1 MVRTGDIIVGDA
13 DGVIVVP
20 ENFMPYLEDAEKKEA
35 AEVKRREEL
44 RKGMIY
50 DKREDF
56 DVVKFFEYGVNQ
68 AISEVK
74 KNECGY

>member
-1 MVRTGDIIVGDA
+1 MF
-13 DGVIVVP
+13 P
-20 ENFMPYLEDAEKKEA
+20 KNFMPYLEDAEKKEA

>member
-1 MVRTGDIIVGDA
+1 
-13 DGVIVVP
+13 
-20 ENFMPYLEDAEKKEA
+20 
-35 AEVKRREEL
+35 
-44 RKGMIY
+44 MIY